1 MKAAVSNMLGTI
13 QRHRSR
19 VAAAIVIGGSSTLA
33 LAGGGS
39 GPPTMPAID
48 LPIDL
53 SSVASAIALVG
64 GTMLLL
70 WAGVY
75 IGFKLARKFIT
86 RAGQT
91 V

>member
-1 MKAAVSNMLGTI
+1 MKDALKIVGHKIAHSP
-13 QRHRSR
+13 RR
-19 VAAAIVIGGSSTLA
+19 VAALIATGSASIA
-33 LAGGGS
+33 LAGGGG

-53 SSVASAIALVG
+53 ASVASAIALVG